1 VKTEVTT
8 SLEKTDEASLTEK
21 VKLSLVLAKTETKS
35 ENGKYYDKKSSTWIN
50 VWLLLSIASWKV
62 YLQEQEKYRWRVR
75 EFDSRIQEAK
85 PKGSVIHSVRD
96 YKAEDRRIQRYKAF
110 THWRGV
116 QLIQSSFCFVFRGRC
131 DAAGIRTRLL
141 SNLSRKLNCISG
153 TPKLI
158 ISIGSITSQSIIS
171 SGCLLLTSM
180 ISLVD

>member
-1 VKTEVTT
+1 MKTEVTT

-85 PKGSVIHSVRD
+85 PIGSVIHSVRD

-110 THWRGV
+110 THWRF
-116 QLIQSSFCFVFRGRC
+116 L
-131 DAAGIRTRLL
+131 
-141 SNLSRKLNCISG
+141 
-153 TPKLI
+153 
-158 ISIGSITSQSIIS
+158 SIGRVLERFYALRS
-171 SGCLLLTSM
+171 
-180 ISLVD
+180 